1 MYVDLILD
9 AEGIKWYSPTDWWQ
23 RYSMFRDLN
32 EFAALRPPICD
43 LFLLMQEV
51 GLFSEKALDIM
62 AKTWKDISVSNT
74 TRWGNYLIVN
84 QVFVKKCE
92 AKALLSSGTTSET
105 LERII
110 DEFLYPLCGLDLRVI
125 QVTAEELQERRER
138 HLRFIQGEYH

>member
-1 MYVDLILD
+1 MFKRAWTYRSI
-9 AEGIKWYSPTDWWQ
+9 WYGHD
-23 RYSMFRDLN
+23 
-32 EFAALRPPICD
+32 
-43 LFLLMQEV
+43 
-51 GLFSEKALDIM
+51 